1 MTRAGELNATYFKDI
16 AEAEFFG
23 RLNTSSGAWRTWDA
37 FDLPADKSSEKR
49 VLVAS
54 HDKSKLAQAA
64 GMAGRQPRRR
74 IIPEES

>member
-23 RLNTSSGAWRTWDA
+23 RINVNSGAWRTWDA
-37 FDLPADKSSEKR
+37 FDLPADQSSEKR

-54 HDKSKLAQAA
+54 HDKAKLKPAEDRTGQ
-64 GMAGRQPRRR
+64 QPRKR
-74 IIPEES
+74 IIPD